1 VELPPATAV
10 VAPIIVELG
19 EHLTTGL
26 NKVQVARTENPSP
39 INAVAISSYYVPWG
53 GSSGRT
59 EEEFLA
65 GDTRALRLR
74 VNYDSTDLR
83 VNQWVRCQVEVERIG
98 FKGYGVMQAEIGL
111 PPGAQVDPNS
121 LTRPDD
127 VQPDRVVF
135 YISAQ
140 PGGSR
145 FEFRFRV
152 RYPIEALT
160 APSILY
166 DYYNPES
173 CATVAP
179 VRLTVR

>member
-1 VELPPATAV
+1 
-10 VAPIIVELG
+10 
-19 EHLTTGL
+19 
-26 NKVQVARTENPSP
+26 
-39 INAVAISSYYVPWG
+39 
-53 GSSGRT
+53 
-59 EEEFLA
+59 
-65 GDTRALRLR
+65 
-74 VNYDSTDLR
+74 
-83 VNQWVRCQVEVERIG
+83 
-98 FKGYGVMQAEIGL
+98 MQAEIGL